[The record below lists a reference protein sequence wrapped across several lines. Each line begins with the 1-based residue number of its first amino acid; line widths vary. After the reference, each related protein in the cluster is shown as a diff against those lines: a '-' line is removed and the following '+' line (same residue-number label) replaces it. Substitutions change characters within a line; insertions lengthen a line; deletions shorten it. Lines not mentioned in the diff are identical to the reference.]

1 MYKIRYIVGVPYV
14 KIVKL
19 EYHHKS
25 RRLIRRW
32 GTRAITIAPA
42 THHIWN
48 HPREILWYISR
59 DGGMVCVW
67 CRVTTIS

>member
-48 HPREILWYISR
+48 HPREILWYHTYL
-59 DGGMVCVW
+59 GMEAW
-67 CRVTTIS
+67 CACGVE